1 MGANIRR
8 EADMSTNL
16 ICLAIFIILLTLA
29 VDVMATFDA
38 SFAAICS
45 ALPLTVVTVELIL
58 GEMSFTLRMLL
69 VVSISVMTYKVII
82 SILRERNDDVVRNNI
97 LSFEEYENRRAS

>member
-1 MGANIRR
+1 
-8 EADMSTNL
+8 MSMNL

-82 SILRERNDDVVRNNI
+82 SILRERNDDVVRSNI

>member
-1 MGANIRR
+1 
-8 EADMSTNL
+8 MSTNL
-16 ICLAIFIILLTLA
+16 ICLAIFIILLTVA

-69 VVSISVMTYKVII
+69 VVSISIMTYKVII
-82 SILRERNDDVVRNNI
+82 SILRERNDDVVRSNI

>member
-1 MGANIRR
+1 
-8 EADMSTNL
+8 MSTNL
-16 ICLAIFIILLTLA
+16 ICLAIFIILLTVA

-58 GEMSFTLRMLL
+58 GQMSFTLRMLL
-69 VVSISVMTYKVII
+69 VVSISIMTYKVII
-82 SILRERNDDVVRNNI
+82 SILRERNDDVVRSNI

>member
-1 MGANIRR
+1 
-8 EADMSTNL
+8 MSTNL

-29 VDVMATFDA
+29 VNVMATFDA

-69 VVSISVMTYKVII
+69 VVSISIMTYKVII

>member
-1 MGANIRR
+1 
-8 EADMSTNL
+8 MSMNL

-45 ALPLTVVTVELIL
+45 ALPLNVVTVELIL

-82 SILRERNDDVVRNNI
+82 SILRERNDDVVRSNI

>member
-1 MGANIRR
+1 
-8 EADMSTNL
+8 MSTNL

-58 GEMSFTLRMLL
+58 GEMSFMLRMLL

>member
-1 MGANIRR
+1 
-8 EADMSTNL
+8 MSTNL
-16 ICLAIFIILLTLA
+16 ICLAIFIILLTVA

-69 VVSISVMTYKVII
+69 VVSISIMTYKVII

>member
-1 MGANIRR
+1 
-8 EADMSTNL
+8 MSTNL

-29 VDVMATFDA
+29 VNVMATFDA

-58 GEMSFTLRMLL
+58 GQMSFTLRMLL

>member
-1 MGANIRR
+1 
-8 EADMSTNL
+8 MSTNL
-16 ICLAIFIILLTLA
+16 ICLAIFIILLTVA

-58 GEMSFTLRMLL
+58 GQMSFTLRMLL
-69 VVSISVMTYKVII
+69 VVSISIMTYKVII

>member
-1 MGANIRR
+1 
-8 EADMSTNL
+8 MSTNL
-16 ICLAIFIILLTLA
+16 ICLAIFIILLTVA

-82 SILRERNDDVVRNNI
+82 SILRERNDDVVRSNI

>member
-1 MGANIRR
+1 
-8 EADMSTNL
+8 MSTNL

-58 GEMSFTLRMLL
+58 GQMSFTFRMLL

>member
-1 MGANIRR
+1 
-8 EADMSTNL
+8 MSTNL
-16 ICLAIFIILLTLA
+16 ICLAIFIILLTVA

-58 GEMSFTLRMLL
+58 GEMSFMLRMLL

-82 SILRERNDDVVRNNI
+82 SILREKNDDVVYRNNI

>member
-1 MGANIRR
+1 
-8 EADMSTNL
+8 MSTNL

>member
-1 MGANIRR
+1 
-8 EADMSTNL
+8 MSTNL

-29 VDVMATFDA
+29 VNVMATFDA

>member
-1 MGANIRR
+1 
-8 EADMSTNL
+8 MSTNL

-82 SILRERNDDVVRNNI
+82 SILRERNDDVVYRNNI
-97 LSFEEYENRRAS
+97 LSIEEYENRRAS

>member
-1 MGANIRR
+1 
-8 EADMSTNL
+8 MSMNL
-16 ICLAIFIILLTLA
+16 ICLAIFIILLTVA

-69 VVSISVMTYKVII
+69 VVSISIMTYKVII
-82 SILRERNDDVVRNNI
+82 SILRERNDDVVRSNI

>member
-1 MGANIRR
+1 
-8 EADMSTNL
+8 MSMNL

-82 SILRERNDDVVRNNI
+82 SILREKNDDVVYRNNI
-97 LSFEEYENRRAS
+97 LSIEEYENRRAS

>member
-1 MGANIRR
+1 
-8 EADMSTNL
+8 MSTNL

-45 ALPLTVVTVELIL
+45 SLPLTVVTVELIL
-58 GEMSFTLRMLL
+58 GQMSFTLRMLL

-82 SILRERNDDVVRNNI
+82 SILRERNDDVVRSNI

>member
-1 MGANIRR
+1 
-8 EADMSTNL
+8 MSTNL

-69 VVSISVMTYKVII
+69 VVSISIMTYKIII
-82 SILRERNDDVVRNNI
+82 SILRERNDDVVYRNNI
-97 LSFEEYENRRAS
+97 LSIEEYENRRAS

>member
-1 MGANIRR
+1 
-8 EADMSTNL
+8 MSTNL

-69 VVSISVMTYKVII
+69 VVSISIMTYKVII
-82 SILRERNDDVVRNNI
+82 SILRERNDDVVRSNI

>member
-1 MGANIRR
+1 
-8 EADMSTNL
+8 MSTNL
-16 ICLAIFIILLTLA
+16 ICLAIFIILLTVA

-58 GEMSFTLRMLL
+58 GEMSFMLRMLL
-69 VVSISVMTYKVII
+69 VVSISIMTYKVII

>member
-1 MGANIRR
+1 
-8 EADMSTNL
+8 MSTHL
-16 ICLAIFIILLTLA
+16 ICLAIFIILLTVA

-58 GEMSFTLRMLL
+58 GQMSFTLRMLL

>member
-1 MGANIRR
+1 
-8 EADMSTNL
+8 MSTNL

-58 GEMSFTLRMLL
+58 GQMSFTLRMLL
-69 VVSISVMTYKVII
+69 VVSISIMTYKVII
-82 SILRERNDDVVRNNI
+82 SILRERNDDVVRSNI

>member
-1 MGANIRR
+1 
-8 EADMSTNL
+8 MSTNL

-45 ALPLTVVTVELIL
+45 ALAYVVVAVELIL
-58 GEMSFTLRMLL
+58 SQMSFTLRLLL
-69 VVSISVMTYKVII
+69 VAAIVVMTYRVII
-82 SILRERNDDVVRNNI
+82 SILREKNDVTIYNNV
-97 LSFEEYENRRAS
+97 LQYEEYENRRAS

>member
-1 MGANIRR
+1 
-8 EADMSTNL
+8 MSTNL
-16 ICLAIFIILLTLA
+16 ICLAIFIILLTVA

-82 SILRERNDDVVRNNI
+82 SILRERNDDVVYGNNI
-97 LSFEEYENRRAS
+97 LSIEEYENRRAS

>member
-1 MGANIRR
+1 
-8 EADMSTNL
+8 MSTNL
-16 ICLAIFIILLTLA
+16 ICLAIFIILLTVA
-29 VDVMATFDA
+29 VDVMANFDA

>member
-1 MGANIRR
+1 
-8 EADMSTNL
+8 MSTNL
-16 ICLAIFIILLTLA
+16 ICLAIFIILLTVA

>member
-1 MGANIRR
+1 
-8 EADMSTNL
+8 MSTNL

-82 SILRERNDDVVRNNI
+82 SILRERNDDVVRSNI

>member
-1 MGANIRR
+1 
-8 EADMSTNL
+8 MSTNL

-58 GEMSFTLRMLL
+58 GQMSFTLRMLL
-69 VVSISVMTYKVII
+69 VVSISIMTYKVII

>member
-1 MGANIRR
+1 
-8 EADMSTNL
+8 MSTNL

-58 GEMSFTLRMLL
+58 GQMSFTLRMLL

>member
-1 MGANIRR
+1 
-8 EADMSTNL
+8 MSMNL

-45 ALPLTVVTVELIL
+45 ALPLTVVIVELIL
-58 GEMSFTLRMLL
+58 GEMTFTLRMLL

-82 SILRERNDDVVRNNI
+82 SILRERNDDVVRSNI

>member
-1 MGANIRR
+1 
-8 EADMSTNL
+8 MSTNL
-16 ICLAIFIILLTLA
+16 ICLAIFIILLTVA
-29 VDVMATFDA
+29 VDVMANFDA

-82 SILRERNDDVVRNNI
+82 SILRERNDDVVYGNNI
-97 LSFEEYENRRAS
+97 LSIEEYENRRAS

>member
-1 MGANIRR
+1 
-8 EADMSTNL
+8 MSTNL

-29 VDVMATFDA
+29 VDVMATVDA

-82 SILRERNDDVVRNNI
+82 SILRERNDYVVRNNI

>member
-1 MGANIRR
+1 
-8 EADMSTNL
+8 MSTNL

-82 SILRERNDDVVRNNI
+82 SILRERNDDVLRNNI

>member
-1 MGANIRR
+1 
-8 EADMSTNL
+8 MSTNL
-16 ICLAIFIILLTLA
+16 ICLAIFIILLTVA

-58 GEMSFTLRMLL
+58 GQMSFTLRMLL

>member
-1 MGANIRR
+1 
-8 EADMSTNL
+8 MSMNL

-38 SFAAICS
+38 SFASFCS

-82 SILRERNDDVVRNNI
+82 SILRERNDDVVRSNI

>member
-1 MGANIRR
+1 
-8 EADMSTNL
+8 MSTNL

-29 VDVMATFDA
+29 VDVMATVDA

>member
-1 MGANIRR
+1 
-8 EADMSTNL
+8 MSTNL
-16 ICLAIFIILLTLA
+16 ICLAIFIILLTVA

-58 GEMSFTLRMLL
+58 GQMSFTLRMLL

-82 SILRERNDDVVRNNI
+82 SILRERNDDVVRSNI

>member
-1 MGANIRR
+1 
-8 EADMSTNL
+8 MSMNL

-82 SILRERNDDVVRNNI
+82 SILRERNDDVVRSNI
-97 LSFEEYENRRAS
+97 LSFEEYENRRSS

>member
-1 MGANIRR
+1 
-8 EADMSTNL
+8 MSTNL

-58 GEMSFTLRMLL
+58 GEMSFMLRMLL

-82 SILRERNDDVVRNNI
+82 SILRERNDDVVYGSNI